1 MAYESQYKPVY
12 YQRTS
17 TGRPR
22 EAKDSEL
29 NQISNSLKNFNKSFA
44 KFTENYKTEEQNE
57 AQDVFDNLKAQG
69 ITDPDEIKK
78 LIDKGDPR
86 VANLKGYY
94 TQAVV
99 NSNFGLSHAIEDFNS
114 VQTKVNNI
122 TGGDEKGDAMANL
135 NIDSLFQ
142 SVDENGEPT
151 GNPIRD
157 LSTQDKSYT
166 RAYTDSMNQMR
177 VQLEGKISIA
187 KGLQLNRETNASAF
201 QIIAKS
207 WEQGGA
213 WVEEK
218 GVDEG
223 TPDYT
228 TEKIFHSSSRVA
240 DLEKLRTDKV
250 NNEKFINKDEWN
262 KQVLN
267 YFEQV
272 VDLQDTGLITDPGM
286 LEDIVTYLTMKRG
299 SKKDLPSYLRT
310 PTTQEQATKIID
322 DIKGKVA
329 GSSKMAIALNLITK
343 GHAYKKDET
352 TYVDKNGDVK
362 VGLSDKDMADAI
374 VLWSTQYARPLINQQ
389 VADGDVPKE
398 YAEMGLFQLTSQM
411 LDSNGLTHPTWKNE
425 LSMGFTSLNVIKVA
439 GNPDTLDPDGINI
452 FERGLERFRKL
463 NLNYG
468 GKIPGKYLSTEE
480 ASFYTAVDN
489 LMRNTNMGK
498 EAAIMKA
505 YEATTNPA
513 FNHADKALDKAKITE
528 SITDS
533 FNGWFDEMTL
543 DSPFSGIY
551 FVNAEDE
558 SEFLVAENRKFR
570 WEDVNMSMLQQRAI
584 MTAMTM
590 YKSGSMKL
598 EDAVAYGIEEVV
610 SRHTLIDGVMVNNS
624 SFPNVSRQ
632 TFTENSRYVS
642 KQFEKVWM
650 DKYKD
655 EGRLDSFF
663 EEGSFNPFK
672 ANESGQLKHYA
683 KDLVMRPFKS
693 GFFVLTEKDN
703 GLPVTTPDGDF
714 VVLSTKDFIMDD
726 GKIAKSKINKKELDI
741 FTKNAEMMKK
751 LNLDIQT
758 NVNKKA
764 N

>member
-1 MAYESQYKPVY
+1 MAYKSQYVPVRF
-12 YQRTS
+12 QATS

-29 NQISNSLKNFNKSFA
+29 NQISNALSNFNKSFEG
-44 KFTENYKTEEQNE
+44 FTEKYKKREQNE

-78 LIDKGDPR
+78 LIDDKDPR

-122 TGGDEKGDAMANL
+122 TNGDEKSEAMANL
-135 NIDSLFQ
+135 DIDSLFQ
-142 SVDENGEPT
+142 SVNENGDPT

-166 RAYTDSMNQMR
+166 RAYTDSINQMR
-177 VQLEGKISIA
+177 LQLEEKKSIA
-187 KGLQLNRETNASAF
+187 QGLKLNRETNASAF

-207 WEQGGA
+207 WEMGKS
-213 WVEEK
+213 WTEEK
-218 GVDEG
+218 AVGPGGSEI
-223 TPDYT
+223 
-228 TEKIFHSSSRVA
+228 EKVFHASTRVQ
-240 DLEKLRTDKV
+240 DLEDLRKSKV
-250 NNEKFINKDEWN
+250 NDEKFINKDQWN
-262 KQVLN
+262 KQVLD

-272 VDLQDTGLITDPGM
+272 VDLKDTGLITDPGM
-286 LEDIVTYLTMKRG
+286 LDDIVTYLTMKRG

-310 PTTQEQATKIID
+310 PNTQEQATKIID
-322 DIKGKVA
+322 AIKGKVA
-329 GSSKMAIALNLITK
+329 GSSKIAIAMDLISK
-343 GHAYKKDET
+343 GHAYKKDEVT
-352 TYVDKNGDVK
+352 WVNKSGEVK
-362 VGLSDKDMADAI
+362 VGLTDEDMADAI
-374 VLWSTQYARPLINQQ
+374 VLWSTQHARPLINQQ

-398 YAEMGLFQLTSQM
+398 YAEMGVFQLTASM

-439 GNPDTLDPDGINI
+439 GNPDTLDPDGVNI
-452 FERGLERFRKL
+452 FERGLERWRKL

-489 LMRNTNMGK
+489 LMKNTNMGK

-505 YEATTNPA
+505 FEATTNPA
-513 FNHADKALDKAKITE
+513 FNHADKSLDKAKIVE
-528 SITDS
+528 SITDK
-533 FNGWFDEMTL
+533 FNGWGDEINWF

-551 FVNAEDE
+551 FINEEDE
-558 SEFLVAENRKFR
+558 SEFLTGENRKFR

-598 EDAVAYGIEEVV
+598 EDAVKYGIEEVV

-632 TFTENSRYVS
+632 TFTENSRYVA
-642 KQFEKVWM
+642 KQFAKVWM

-663 EEGSFNPFK
+663 EEGAFNPFK

-726 GKIAKSKINKKELDI
+726 GKLAKSKLNKKELNVI
-741 FTKNAEMMKK
+741 LKNSEMMKE
-751 LNLDIQT
+751 LNLDIQSK
-758 NVNKKA
+758 VNKKVK
-764 N
+764 

>member
-1 MAYESQYKPVY
+1 MAYKSQYVPVRF
-12 YQRTS
+12 QATS

-29 NQISNSLKNFNKSFA
+29 NQISNALSNFNKKFG
-44 KFTENYKTEEQNE
+44 KFTEAYKTEQQNE

-78 LIDKGDPR
+78 LIDNNDPR

-99 NSNFGLSHAIEDFNS
+99 NSNFGLSHAIEDFNNI
-114 VQTKVNNI
+114 QTKVNNI
-122 TGGDEKGDAMANL
+122 TNGDEKSEAMANL
-135 NIDSLFQ
+135 DIDSLFQ
-142 SVDENGEPT
+142 SEDENGNPT

-157 LSTQDKSYT
+157 LSLQDKSYT

-177 VQLEGKISIA
+177 LELEEKKSIA
-187 KGLQLNRETNASAF
+187 QGLKLNRETNASAF

-207 WEQGGA
+207 WEMGKA
-213 WVEEK
+213 WTEEK
-218 GVDEG
+218 AVGPGGQEI
-223 TPDYT
+223 
-228 TEKIFHSSSRVA
+228 EKVFHPSTRVQ
-240 DLEKLRTDKV
+240 DLEDLRQSKV
-250 NNEKFINKDEWN
+250 NDEKFINKDQWN
-262 KQVLN
+262 KQVLD

-272 VDLQDTGLITDPGM
+272 VSLQDTGLITDPGM

-310 PTTQEQATKIID
+310 PKTQEQAAKIIS

-329 GSSKMAIALNLITK
+329 GSSKIAIAMDLISK
-343 GHAYKKDET
+343 GHAYKKDEVT
-352 TYVDKNGDVK
+352 WVNKSGEVK
-362 VGLSDKDMADAI
+362 VGLTDEDMADAI

-389 VADGDVPKE
+389 VADGDVPEE
-398 YAEMGLFQLTSQM
+398 YAEMGVFQLTASM

-425 LSMGFTSLNVIKVA
+425 MSMGFTSLNVIKVA
-439 GNPDTLDPDGINI
+439 GNPDTLDPDGVNI
-452 FERGLERFRKL
+452 FERGLERWRKL

-489 LMRNTNMGK
+489 LMKNTNMGK

-505 YEATTNPA
+505 YEAVTNPA
-513 FNHADKALDKAKITE
+513 FNHADKAIDRAKITE
-528 SITDS
+528 SITDQ
-533 FNGWFDEMTL
+533 FNGWFDEMTI
-543 DSPFSGIY
+543 DSPFSGIW
-551 FVNAEDE
+551 FINAEDE
-558 SEFLVAENRKFR
+558 SEFLVAENRTFR

-598 EDAVAYGIEEVV
+598 EDAVKYGIEEVV

-632 TFTENSRYVS
+632 TFTENSRYVA
-642 KQFEKVWM
+642 KQFAKVWE
-650 DKYKD
+650 DKYRA
-655 EGRLDSFF
+655 EGKLDGFF
-663 EEGSFNPFK
+663 EEGSLNPFK
-672 ANESGQLKHYA
+672 ENERGQLKHYA

-726 GKIAKSKINKKELDI
+726 GKLAKSIKNKNELNVI
-741 FTKNAEMMKK
+741 IKNSEMMKE
-751 LNLDIQT
+751 LNLDIQSK
-758 NVNKKA
+758 VNKKVK
-764 N
+764 